1 MLRLADQF
9 RDFFPMHEQLTRPQR
24 LMIGIA
30 AVLVGANVRVQKP
43 DFPIFHEPVRILEIG
58 PGTTDRFDFG
68 ASQGDAGL
76 KFFQQE
82 IVVRSDP
89 VYSGISLTG
98 GRGITARVLF
108 RIWLGLLAG
117 LPRHGSF
124 ISQDHFECQVRRLRG
139 LEPTS
144 NCYQASN
151 FGWLR
156 SDAIITQLTSPSEKI
171 QSLGQGPCGRSRGK
185 TVCEGSVMTR
195 LIRPAALLFIAISIL
210 PAAADSAKSLYN
222 RGKEA
227 EQRQDYEKAY
237 DFYKQA
243 YDQKPKDLQFRAAF
257 ERLRFLAGASHVHRG
272 QLLREAGKLQ
282 EAMAEFQK
290 AAEID
295 PSSSIAQQELRR
307 TQKLME
313 AAGGVPP
320 RAQAPPTPLQKRIQ
334 EAQGPVELAPIAN
347 VPITLKMT
355 EDSKVIYETTGK
367 LAGINVL
374 FDPDYTSRRIKV
386 ELNGVTLEDALQII
400 ALESK
405 TFWRPVTPNTIFVAQ
420 DNPAKRKDL
429 EQSVI
434 KTFYLGN
441 LSQPTELQD
450 VVNALRQIL
459 EISRIQP
466 LPSQGALVVR
476 GTPDQIALAEK
487 LVGDLD
493 RARSEVLVEVA
504 VMQVSRDKTRTLG
517 ISPPTSATVALQ
529 SNINTNVNNTNNN
542 NNNNNTNNFNNTLN
556 NTTSGSNQLN
566 LNRLGNLNAT
576 DFTVT
581 INPATATAL
590 FSDSNTKLI
599 QNPQIRAVDG
609 QKASLKI
616 GDRVPV
622 ATGSFQPGIGGV
634 GINPLVNTQ
643 FQYLDVGV
651 NIDITPR
658 VHAGREVTLK
668 VVMDISSVTGQ
679 SNIGGISQPIIG
691 QRKIEHEIRLKE
703 GEVNLLGGM
712 LEDQQTKSLS
722 GIPGLS
728 QIPILRYLFGQTNT
742 EHREN
747 EIVFALVPHIIRGQ
761 ELSELNERA
770 LQVGTASA
778 IELHR
783 VSRPAAASGGEA
795 APAPAPAQAPAPAPA
810 QPVQPPPQV
819 NSTPPQPQSGSA
831 GSPSFMFDPGN
842 MTQAPGAT
850 FAMNVL
856 LSGAQ
861 NVYSVPLKISYDPK
875 ILQVVNVSNGGLL
888 SQDGQIVSVV
898 NRNDDSTGTLQITAT
913 RPPGAT
919 GVSGQ
924 GTVVTLTFMAKAAG
938 QSTLTIS
945 KGGAR
950 DPGMQPIAVAGAV
963 ATVTVQ

>member
-1 MLRLADQF
+1 
-9 RDFFPMHEQLTRPQR
+9 
-24 LMIGIA
+24 
-30 AVLVGANVRVQKP
+30 
-43 DFPIFHEPVRILEIG
+43 
-58 PGTTDRFDFG
+58 
-68 ASQGDAGL
+68 
-76 KFFQQE
+76 
-82 IVVRSDP
+82 
-89 VYSGISLTG
+89 
-98 GRGITARVLF
+98 
-108 RIWLGLLAG
+108 
-117 LPRHGSF
+117 
-124 ISQDHFECQVRRLRG
+124 
-139 LEPTS
+139 
-144 NCYQASN
+144 
-151 FGWLR
+151 
-156 SDAIITQLTSPSEKI
+156 
-171 QSLGQGPCGRSRGK
+171 
-185 TVCEGSVMTR
+185 MTR
-195 LIRPAALLFIAISIL
+195 LIRPAALLFIIISIL

-222 RGKEA
+222 RGKDA

-272 QLLREAGKLQ
+272 QLLREGGKLQ

-313 AAGGVPP
+313 AAGAAPP
-320 RAQAPPTPLQKRIQ
+320 QAQAPPTPLQKRIQ
-334 EAQGPVELAPIAN
+334 EAQGPVDLAPIAN

-476 GTPDQIALAEK
+476 GTPDQIALAQK

-517 ISPPTSATVALQ
+517 ISPPTSATIALQ
-529 SNINTNVNNTNNN
+529 SNINTTTTNNN
-542 NNNNNTNNFNNTLN
+542 NNGIPTTTNTNNTP
-556 NTTSGSNQLN
+556 GSNQIN

-576 DFTVT
+576 DFAVT

-668 VVMDISSVTGQ
+668 ISMDISSVTGQ

-783 VSRPAAASGGEA
+783 VNRPAAAPGSEA
-795 APAPAPAQAPAPAPA
+795 APAPAPQAPAPA
-810 QPVQPPPQV
+810 QPLQPVPQA
-819 NSTPPQPQSGSA
+819 NPNQPQPQTGSA
-831 GSPSFMFDPGN
+831 SFMFDPAN
-842 MTQAPGAT
+842 MTQAQGTT

-875 ILQVVNVSNGGLL
+875 VLQVVNVSNGGLL
-888 SQDGQIVSVV
+888 SQDGQAVALVH
-898 NRNDDSTGTLQITAT
+898 RDDDSSGTLQITAT

-938 QSTLTIS
+938 QSNLTIS